1 MLNSRREI
9 PVADKPQQ
17 KVRNWDE
24 WVSLS
29 LTSHVTVKFLQRDGI
44 LAIFAAAVL
53 VIMTMKC

>member
-9 PVADKPQQ
+9 LVADKPQQ

-24 WVSLS
+24 WVSVS
-29 LTSHVTVKFLQRDGI
+29 LTSHVTVKILPSDGI

-53 VIMTMKC
+53 VIMR